1 MIPVYIGQIELKSAE
16 KSKVLTFLSRLFCVD
31 TISIDYFYIEKF
43 PGFIYSVN
51 LKNDGRVDSIAIQRN
66 PVACLAEYYKDR
78 MVECN
83 LIENFKYYFISK
95 LPFKKNEIKICQ
107 LHELHRFLGS
117 IKSMVL
123 SYNKDICKFNIV
135 GVSKPVNKLRKNIS
149 KVLHQD
155 INILVLGESG
165 TGKELIAKSIYEY
178 SKYRQGRLV
187 SINCGTLQESLFE
200 SELFGYSK
208 GAFTGANSNK
218 EGLIE
223 ASRNGLMF
231 FDEIAELS
239 VTNQAKLLRV
249 LQEKKYIPLGCTEE
263 KSIDTG
269 FIFAT
274 NEMMDKAVDSNVF
287 RKDLYYRVCEYE
299 IESPSLIERK
309 DDILLL
315 IEYHI
320 LKNKTNPFSFVLHKS
335 AINALLN
342 YHYPGNIRELISIC
356 KVALINSEENLYIK
370 KFDLPKK
377 VFDNTFILENRIGN
391 SSLKYL
397 IKEYERKLI
406 KQALEIYN
414 DDKELTALNLNISKR
429 ALFYK
434 IKEYKLYEVK

>member
-1 MIPVYIGQIELKSAE
+1 
-16 KSKVLTFLSRLFCVD
+16 
-31 TISIDYFYIEKF
+31 
-43 PGFIYSVN
+43 
-51 LKNDGRVDSIAIQRN
+51 
-66 PVACLAEYYKDR
+66 
-78 MVECN
+78 
-83 LIENFKYYFISK
+83 
-95 LPFKKNEIKICQ
+95 
-107 LHELHRFLGS
+107 
-117 IKSMVL
+117 MVL
-123 SYNKDICKFNIV
+123 NYNKDICKYNIV
-135 GVSKPVNKLRKNIS
+135 GVSKPVNRLRKNIS

-200 SELFGYSK
+200 SELFGYRK

-218 EGLIE
+218 KGLIE

-239 VTNQAKLLRV
+239 VPNQAKLLRV

-274 NEMMDKAVDSNVF
+274 NEVMDKAVDSNVF

-315 IEYHI
+315 VEYHI
-320 LKNKTNPFSFVLHKS
+320 LKNKTNPFSFVLHES

-356 KVALINSEENLYIK
+356 KVALINSEENFCIK
-370 KFDLPKK
+370 KCDLPKK
-377 VFDNTFILENRIGN
+377 VFDNSFILKNRIGN

-414 DDKELTALNLNISKR
+414 DDKELAALNLNISKR